1 MVALLAVVALF
12 QIDLPGTQP
21 GELRNRIGDP
31 SSCNRCHRGFDGSA
45 GDTWAGS
52 MMANAAR
59 DPIFRAALAIANQDV
74 PGSGDLCLRCHTP
87 RGWLEGRADPPDGSR
102 LNATDWSSGV
112 DCDFCHR
119 LVRGDGH
126 IGNSQFTLTD
136 EPISFGRYADSRA
149 QHGTAASDFVTSS
162 ELCGLCHDVTNP
174 LTDFP
179 IERTYT
185 EWRNSAFWAEGEGCI
200 DCHMP
205 GVPGTIAVG
214 DGLPQRT
221 LHAHDLAGGNAWMP
235 TVLASLYPEE
245 ADALLYAAEKA
256 REMLQSAATV
266 TIQTENSTPWGG
278 VFEFSVRV
286 ENESGHK
293 LPTGYPEGRRC
304 WLEVQVLDADGQ
316 PLLHSGVWDEA
327 EADRLDDPQLRTY
340 EARLN
345 QGGNQESFHFMLSDK
360 RLLDDRIPP
369 RGFRPVPGTEP
380 VGREYPTLPDGTL
393 AHWDEAPYAVMV
405 PEGTQGPLIVR
416 AVLRYQTTS
425 KTYVEFLRDENRT
438 DDTGQV
444 LYDLWLEHGQSAP
457 ETIAESMT
465 LVQLRAPLPPDAG
478 PPPPIDGG
486 PPADMGVPA
495 TPGAAVPQ
503 PAEGCRA
510 APGQGSRAP
519 GSGGWLLAGLIGLA
533 VGARRR
539 RTAGGH

>member
-1 MVALLAVVALF
+1 MYALLAVVALL

-21 GELRNRIGDP
+21 GELRNRIGEP
-31 SSCNRCHRGFDGSA
+31 SSCHRCHRGFEGSA
-45 GDTWAGS
+45 GDTWSGS

-59 DPIFRAALAIANQDV
+59 DPIFLAALAIANQDV

-102 LNATDWSSGV
+102 LNATDMASGI

-119 LVRGDGH
+119 LVAGERH
-126 IGNSQFTLTD
+126 IGNSQFTVTD
-136 EPISFGRYADSRA
+136 DPVSFGRYADAQA

-174 LTDFP
+174 LTGFP

-185 EWRNSAFWAEGEGCI
+185 EWRNSAFWSEGEGCV

-205 GVPGTIAVG
+205 GIPSAIAVG
-214 DGLPQRT
+214 DDLPQRT
-221 LHAHDLAGGNAWMP
+221 MHAHDLAGGNTWMP
-235 TVLASLYPEE
+235 TVLAVLYPEE

-256 REMLQSAATV
+256 REMLESAAEITV
-266 TIQTENSTPWGG
+266 QAPQTATYGEI
-278 VFEFSVRV
+278 FEFTVRV
-286 ENESGHK
+286 ENLSGHK

-304 WLEVQVLDADGQ
+304 WLEVEVLDAEGR
-316 PLLHSGVWDEA
+316 PLLHSGAWDPA
-327 EADRLDDPQLRTY
+327 GADRIADAQLRTY

-345 QGGNQESFHFMLSDK
+345 QGGNLESFHFMLSDN

-369 RGFRPVPGTEP
+369 RGFQPQPGTEP
-380 VGREYPTLPDGTL
+380 VGRTYPTLPDGTL

-405 PEGTQGPLIVR
+405 PADTQGPLVVR

-425 KTYVEFLRDENRT
+425 RAYVEFLRDENRT
-438 DDTGQV
+438 DDSGQR

-457 ETIAESMT
+457 VAMGESMQ
-465 LVQLRAPLPPDAG
+465 LVPLRAALPPDAG
-478 PPPPIDGG
+478 PPAPLDGG
-486 PPADMGVPA
+486 PPRDMGPTA
-495 TPGAAVPQ
+495 DPGELVTQ

-510 APGQGSRAP
+510 APGV
-519 GSGGWLLAGLIGLA
+519 GGGDRGAWAAALLVIVGL
-533 VGARRR
+533 ARRR
-539 RTAGGH
+539 RGRPRAA